1 MNIRRAGGRPL
12 NGLPPA
18 AVLTAAGAPAI
29 KAGARVGGGKRVGE
43 RSAAI
48 AARSVMGGEVSLG
61 RRRWDIWER
70 EEHGESR
77 GASEASA
84 VQKQLF
90 RA

>member
-1 MNIRRAGGRPL
+1 MGK
-12 NGLPPA
+12 
-18 AVLTAAGAPAI
+18 AAGA
-29 KAGARVGGGKRVGE
+29 GERTGWEGRSECGE

-61 RRRWDIWER
+61 RRRWDMWER
-70 EEHGESR
+70 EGHGESR

-84 VQKQLF
+84 MQKELF